1 MLLGLG
7 ANQLLADMNRL
18 LSLLFHQGVLDEQ
31 FLELQQLQDD
41 SSPNF
46 VYDVVNI
53 YFNESEKLLSNLRGL
68 LVDKEFSDYKKM
80 GKHLNQ
86 LMGSSSSIGAKRISN
101 ICLAFRAASDQNNR
115 PACLRALEM
124 LENEYCYLN
133 NKLHEF
139 FQIEQQRVLAG
150 GVRYPIQ
157 QQQQQ
162 PPQQQ

>member
-31 FLELQQLQDD
+31 FLELQQLQDET
-41 SSPNF
+41 SPNF

-53 YFNESEKLLSNLRGL
+53 YFQESEKLIRNLRGL

-86 LMGSSSSIGAKRISN
+86 LMGSSSSIGAKRVNN
-101 ICLAFRAASDQNNR
+101 ICLAFRAASEQNNR
-115 PACLRALEM
+115 PACLRALEL

-139 FQIEQQRVLAG
+139 FQIEQQRVLAA
-150 GVRYPIQ
+150 GVRYPM
-157 QQQQQ
+157 
-162 PPQQQ
+162 PPQQQQHH